1 MDCDHLLQQL
11 GTAIGLDLRFSENNT
26 CGVFFD
32 KDEVIFEKNEGKL
45 YLIAALG
52 SSAGREDVC
61 RRLLEAN
68 YLGAQTGF
76 ASIGLDSGR
85 EDFVLHRVL
94 AGDMDYA
101 EFEEAVSL
109 FVRAARHWRKWLAQP
124 QGAQEASGERPF
136 ILGGLQA

>member
-1 MDCDHLLQQL
+1 MDCEHLLQQL
-11 GTAIGLDLRFSENNT
+11 GTAIGLDLRFSESNT
-26 CGVFFD
+26 CGVLFD
-32 KDEVIFEKNEGKL
+32 NDEVIFEKNEGKL
-45 YLIAALG
+45 HLIAALG
-52 SSAGREDVC
+52 PSAGRDDVC

-94 AGDMDYA
+94 EGNMDYP
-101 EFEEAVSL
+101 EFEEAVTL
-109 FVRAARHWRKWLAQP
+109 FVRAARHWRKWLANP

-136 ILGGLQA
+136 IPGGLQA